1 MTETIALS
9 TRPTIPIYDA
19 HALVEAS
26 ERVLAEARR
35 RVAEIERL
43 PLEKVTPES
52 VLDAWDRMSMM
63 IEDVHGP
70 ISLLNSVHPDAE
82 VRDAG
87 DRTLIEES
95 VFMTELFQNE
105 QLYERVRR
113 VVTHTNAQKQLKKDL
128 LEAFEDSGVALPAE
142 KRDRFKAISE
152 RLIELAQEFSKNIR
166 ENKTALTFSKEECQ
180 GLPQSY
186 LDRVPHDERGNIVV
200 GFDYPDFVPFMA
212 NAASEQAR
220 KRYYVANMNR
230 GTARNLAV
238 LDEIVALRKEI
249 GDLYGVPSYAHYVT
263 KRRMVE
269 NPETVMRFL
278 NEVKSR
284 VTEAELGDLRQL
296 AEMKAELTGLP
307 IGQATIERW
316 DVVYYRERLREK
328 RYAVDQETLR
338 EYFPTLPTVH
348 WMLDITERLY
358 GIRFTEAIVP
368 VWHDDVMYYDVEDA
382 LSGERIGGIY
392 LDLYPRADKYKHAAA
407 WPVRG
412 VSRNEGR
419 QPISVLVANFNR
431 RGLTHSELETLLHE
445 FGHVMHGVLSRTEY
459 NQHSGTSVERD
470 FVEAPSQMYEEWAS
484 RMESLKLMRNHCAT
498 CPLIDDSLVQRIRAA
513 KKFGSGID
521 YGRQLLY
528 ASFDMALSGEG
539 VGSRGSGVGAG
550 KSVIG
555 YRLSVIGA
563 TTDGRSPTTDNRQP
577 TTASSAPATDN
588 RQPTTDLPAPAPD
601 SLSLRLWTDMERSTP
616 MGYVEGS
623 EFPGTFEHIA
633 SGYAAGYYGYMWAKV
648 IALDLISA
656 FGSNIMNE
664 AIGRRFREMILSRG
678 SEEPARELVERFLG
692 RPVSSDA
699 FFAEIR
705 GE

>member
-1 MTETIALS
+1 MTEAIALS

-19 HALVEAS
+19 RALVAAS
-26 ERVLAEARR
+26 ERALAEARR

-52 VLDAWDRMSMM
+52 VLDAWDQMSMM

-152 RLIELAQEFSKNIR
+152 RLIELSQEFSKNIR
-166 ENKTALTFSKEECQ
+166 ENKTVLKFSSEECK

-186 LDRVPHDERGNIVV
+186 LDRVPHDEEGNIVV

-212 NAASEQAR
+212 NAVSEQAR
-220 KRYYVANMNR
+220 KRYYIANMNR

-238 LDEIVALRKEI
+238 LDEIVSLRKEI

-284 VTEAELGDLRQL
+284 VTEAELRDLRQL

-307 IGQATIERW
+307 VDQASIERW

-338 EYFPTLPTVH
+338 EYFPTLPTVN

-358 GIRFTEAIVP
+358 CVRFTEAIVP
-368 VWHDDVMYYDVEDA
+368 VWHDDVKYYDVDDA
-382 LSGERIGGIY
+382 VSGERIGGIY

-419 QPISVLVANFNR
+419 QPISVLVTNFNR

-484 RMESLKLMRNHCAT
+484 RMESLMLMRNHCAT
-498 CPLIDDSLVQRIRAA
+498 CPLIDESLVQRIRAA

-539 VGSRGSGVGAG
+539 VGSRESGAG
-550 KSVIG
+550 EAVVGS
-555 YRLSVIGA
+555 RLSVVGA
-563 TTDGRSPTTDNRQP
+563 TTGGVSPTTDNRQP
-577 TTASSAPATDN
+577 TTGSPTTDN
-588 RQPTTDLPAPAPD
+588 RQPTTP
-601 SLSLRLWTDMERSTP
+601 SLSLRLWRDMERSTP

-656 FGSNIMNE
+656 FGSNVMNE

-678 SEEPARELVERFLG
+678 SEEPARDLVERFLG

>member
-1 MTETIALS
+1 MTEAIALS

-19 HALVEAS
+19 SALVAAS
-26 ERVLAEARR
+26 ERALAEARR

-52 VLDAWDRMSMM
+52 VLDAWDQMSMM

-152 RLIELAQEFSKNIR
+152 RLIELSQEFSKNIR
-166 ENKTALTFSKEECQ
+166 ENKTVLTFSREECN

-186 LDRVPHDERGNIVV
+186 LDRVPHDEEGNIVV

-220 KRYYVANMNR
+220 KRYYIANMNR

-238 LDEIVALRKEI
+238 LDEIVSLRKEI

-284 VTEAELGDLRQL
+284 VTEAELRDLRQL

-307 IGQATIERW
+307 VDQASIERW

-328 RYAVDQETLR
+328 RYAVDQEALR
-338 EYFPTLPTVH
+338 EYFPTLPTVN
-348 WMLDITERLY
+348 WMLEITERLY
-358 GIRFTEAIVP
+358 GVRFTEAIVP
-368 VWHDDVMYYDVEDA
+368 VWHDDVRYYDVDDA
-382 LSGERIGGIY
+382 VSGERIGGIY
-392 LDLYPRADKYKHAAA
+392 LDLYPRPDKYKHAAA

-419 QPISVLVANFNR
+419 QPISVLVTNFNR

-484 RMESLKLMRNHCAT
+484 RMESLTLMRNHCAT
-498 CPLIDDSLVQRIRAA
+498 CPLIDESLVQRIRAA

-539 VGSRGSGVGAG
+539 VGSTSA
-550 KSVIG
+550 
-555 YRLSVIGA
+555 
-563 TTDGRSPTTDNRQP
+563 TTDNRQP
-577 TTASSAPATDN
+577 
-588 RQPTTDLPAPAPD
+588 PTPSP
-601 SLSLRLWTDMERSTP
+601 SLSLRLWRDMERSTP

-656 FGSNIMNE
+656 FGSNVMNE

-678 SEEPARELVERFLG
+678 SEEPARDLVERFLG